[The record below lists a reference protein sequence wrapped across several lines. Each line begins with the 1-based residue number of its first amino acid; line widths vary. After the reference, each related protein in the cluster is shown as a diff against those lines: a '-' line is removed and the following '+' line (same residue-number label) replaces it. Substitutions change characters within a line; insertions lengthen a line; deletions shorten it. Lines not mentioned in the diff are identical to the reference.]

1 MSFERFS
8 GATQRPRRTSLVAI
22 IALVLAVGSIFLPA
36 VFALV
41 VAAGAIALAL
51 VARRQLKRDAAT
63 GPSWVSL
70 TALVLGGFV
79 LISQGVLLALFTF
92 SG

>member
-1 MSFERFS
+1 MSFERF
-8 GATQRPRRTSLVAI
+8 GDAPLRPRRTSLVAI

-36 VFALV
+36 IAAVI
-41 VAAGAIALAL
+41 VAGGAIVLAL
-51 VARRQLKRDAAT
+51 IARRQLKRDPAT

-79 LISQGVLLALFTF
+79 FVSQGVLLALFAF

>member
-1 MSFERFS
+1 MGFERFS
-8 GATQRPRRTSLVAI
+8 GATRQPRRTSLVAI

-36 VFALV
+36 IFALV
-41 VAAGAIALAL
+41 VAAGAVVLAL
-51 VARRQLKRDAAT
+51 IARRQLKRDPAT
-63 GPSWVSL
+63 GPAWVSL

-79 LISQGVLLALFTF
+79 FVSQGVLLALFAF

>member
-8 GATQRPRRTSLVAI
+8 GATRPPRRTSLVAI

-36 VFALV
+36 IYALV
-41 VAAGAIALAL
+41 VAAGAIVLAL
-51 VARRQLKRDAAT
+51 IARRQLKRDPAT

-79 LISQGVLLALFTF
+79 FVSQGVLLTLFAF

>member
-1 MSFERFS
+1 MSFERF
-8 GATQRPRRTSLVAI
+8 GDAPLQPRRTSLVAI

-36 VFALV
+36 VFALI
-41 VAAGAIALAL
+41 VAGGAIVLAL
-51 VARRQLKRDAAT
+51 IARRQLKRDPAT

-79 LISQGVLLALFTF
+79 FVSQGVLLALFTF